1 MNEGFTWPYPAVATG
16 IGSMPGTDSRE
27 ATNIVVGEFGAVP
40 HVVELPS
47 RGPGGDPVG
56 RTAAMLAGVDRTFEV
71 ETTVRGWRL
80 GHTGQAAL
88 RRARAWLSE
97 DLDSFE
103 EYAASHR
110 GPVKV
115 HMLGPWST
123 AARIEDAAGESLIR
137 DHGAVAEIS
146 GAAVE
151 AASEL
156 TARVQRAVPDGQV
169 IVHIEEPELS
179 RVLDGRVPM
188 SSGRLFHR
196 AVEPA
201 LVQAHLSIIVH
212 AVVAANAVACVRCAA
227 PGAPVE
233 LMLGTGAG
241 IAGIDIEQPM
251 RSASA
256 HGRCPAWSPE
266 SVSCCRA
273 SQPGSTYREATE
285 ASAPLFAD
293 SWNEQVSR
301 RYRRTLPSVR
311 PLGWRTYRRR
321 SRAVMDACTGSAWC
335 AGRALNPVHG

>member
-1 MNEGFTWPYPAVATG
+1 
-16 IGSMPGTDSRE
+16 
-27 ATNIVVGEFGAVP
+27 
-40 HVVELPS
+40 
-47 RGPGGDPVG
+47 
-56 RTAAMLAGVDRTFEV
+56 MLAGVDRTFEV

-179 RVLDGRVPM
+179 RVLTVG
-188 SSGRLFHR
+188 
-196 AVEPA
+196 
-201 LVQAHLSIIVH
+201 
-212 AVVAANAVACVRCAA
+212 
-227 PGAPVE
+227 
-233 LMLGTGAG
+233 
-241 IAGIDIEQPM
+241 
-251 RSASA
+251 
-256 HGRCPAWSPE
+256 
-266 SVSCCRA
+266 CR
-273 SQPGSTYREATE
+273 
-285 ASAPLFAD
+285 
-293 SWNEQVSR
+293 
-301 RYRRTLPSVR
+301 
-311 PLGWRTYRRR
+311 
-321 SRAVMDACTGSAWC
+321 
-335 AGRALNPVHG
+335 